1 MVISTKPN
9 GKRILALVAAAAV
22 LVAAFV
28 FMPSSRGSETEGLK
42 TDASTADQ
50 RVDFLAQFGWEVDPE
65 PLEIREIEIPQTFDK
80 VYERYNQLQKEQ
92 GMDLLPY
99 AGKTCKQWIYHIT
112 NFPDSGQ
119 QVRAVLLVYDGKVIG
134 GDISSVA
141 LDGFMTGFEGE
152 GWQEETA
159 VQPVE
164 EAEPEQPEEIPSDA
178 WPVD

>member
-65 PLEIREIEIPQTFDK
+65 PLGDRGIEIPQTFD
-80 VYERYNQLQKEQ
+80 
-92 GMDLLPY
+92 
-99 AGKTCKQWIYHIT
+99 
-112 NFPDSGQ
+112 
-119 QVRAVLLVYDGKVIG
+119 
-134 GDISSVA
+134 
-141 LDGFMTGFEGE
+141 
-152 GWQEETA
+152 
-159 VQPVE
+159 
-164 EAEPEQPEEIPSDA
+164 
-178 WPVD
+178 